1 MSLLRRA
8 ALVLPLA
15 LGLAVGAT
23 TTASAAGTPYLKKF
37 SAKGGGGYIEWF
49 DIKQRPV
56 GEGGYEDADDIN
68 LVDTRADKRGVKV
81 RVEHPKGQ
89 YTASNMKGKGKEV
102 YKYLPNLKAGQY
114 LYVTVC
120 LTKKSISTID
130 NSTCGGPYKITE

>member
-49 DIKQRPV
+49 DIKQRPA
-56 GEGGYEDADDIN
+56 GEGGYEDADDIKIHDN
-68 LVDTRADKRGVKV
+68 RADKRGVKV

-89 YTASNMKGKGKEV
+89 YTGSNLKGKGKSV
-102 YKYLPNLKAGQY
+102 YKYLPDLKAGQY

-120 LTKKSISTID
+120 LTKKSSSTID